1 MVHSPKKRKVRLTC
15 LFSGCKLAEAP
26 GPGKLF
32 VESNF
37 EAALLQNFEDEGLS
51 MKAGGNV
58 DFWPKHEVHFGY
70 ARKRFIH
77 STARS
82 H

>member
-1 MVHSPKKRKVRLTC
+1 MDTNGSVFQEAAR
-15 LFSGCKLAEAP
+15 LAEAP
-26 GPGKLF
+26 RPGKLF
-32 VESNF
+32 VESDF

-58 DFWPKHEVHFGY
+58 DLAETRSRFRES
-70 ARKRFIH
+70 REKRFIH

-82 H
+82 HSGSEW